1 MSSWSYTQ
9 KAVLAVIPKI
19 TSILSLLGSGWIIIE
34 VLTDTSGPRPKR
46 QHPYHRL
53 LFAMSVYDVLESI
66 WNFASTWAIPKG
78 TNGVVWALG
87 TTATCSAQG
96 FFLTLSVAVPI
107 YNALLSLYYVLVIN
121 YRYSDDALKRWVEP
135 AMHAVAGG
143 WAFFTALYSAFSG
156 LLNNAN
162 LWCWIAPLPQ
172 GCKDSRR
179 YGEEANCVRGDNWWI
194 YRWAFYFAPL
204 WACIFM
210 ATVCTFIVYRFV
222 RKMDQKTIK
231 YRKPERMT
239 FFHSQSVKPKR
250 DDSNDDKNEEN
261 DDNRSTVSFIVPG
274 STAALSTTPKA
285 SNADGNKCDEKED
298 TEQCTDSTHATART
312 DMSSDLPTAASTIT
326 RKKSRHL
333 FMSNLAPDRDAMATE
348 TYPYILSKS
357 SDQANAQS
365 LDDSQSYGEGDDV
378 IGDLPQSALRVS
390 SASPE
395 DIQRWTLSN
404 SKNTGTSVQQLVS
417 EWKSSREQRRED
429 NKRTV
434 EVFHQ
439 ACFYLGIFYL
449 THVWSTTNRILQ
461 LVNNGSS
468 NYGVTVIHAIFDPLQ
483 GFLNYF
489 VYQRPR
495 YLKIRKKYPEIGQ
508 LRALHRMLRFS
519 YQQEPESWMEMHKV
533 YRQRHPSF
541 QSTSSRLSFNDQS
554 SCSAGGGPKD

>member
-34 VLTDTSGPRPKR
+34 VLTDTSGPRPKL

-66 WNFASTWAIPKG
+66 WNFASTWAIPRG

-121 YRYSDDALKRWVEP
+121 YRYSDDTLKRWVEP
-135 AMHAVAGG
+135 AMHTAAGG
-143 WAFFTALYSAFSG
+143 WAFFTALYSAFTG

-210 ATVCTFIVYRFV
+210 ATVSTFIVYRFV
-222 RKMDQKTIK
+222 RKMDLQTIK

-239 FFHSQSVKPKR
+239 FFNSVKSAR
-250 DDSNDDKNEEN
+250 DDNNDDKNENYEN
-261 DDNRSTVSFIVPG
+261 DDNRSKVSFIVPG
-274 STAALSTTPKA
+274 SIAALSTTEKA
-285 SNADGNKCDEKED
+285 ANADGNKCDEKED
-298 TEQCTDSTHATART
+298 AKQYTGSTHATART
-312 DMSSDLPTAASTIT
+312 ALSSGLPNSASA
-326 RKKSRHL
+326 RSNNKSRHV
-333 FMSNLAPDRDAMATE
+333 FMSNLAPDCGGVATE
-348 TYPYILSKS
+348 SYPYILSKS
-357 SDQANAQS
+357 SDQANAQN
-365 LDDSQSYGEGDDV
+365 LDDSQNYGEGDDV
-378 IGDLPQSALRVS
+378 VGDLPQTALRVS
-390 SASPE
+390 SAFLE
-395 DIQRWTLSN
+395 DTQIRTLSK

-417 EWKSSREQRRED
+417 GWKSSREQHRED
-429 NKRTV
+429 NRRTV

-468 NYGVTVIHAIFDPLQ
+468 NYGVTVMHAIFDPLQ

-508 LRALHRMLRFS
+508 LCALYRMLRFS
-519 YQQEPESWMEMHKV
+519 YQQEPESWLEMHKV

-541 QSTSSRLSFNDQS
+541 QSTSSRLSFNDQ
-554 SCSAGGGPKD
+554 